1 MAAASRYG
9 RFTGLVTGSFPA
21 FAREL
26 GIRAGAEWV
35 HPEDLVSLPERR
47 DARAEPID
55 FSFDDDAEHASA
67 SDPESEDQTGRDAEH
82 GLDIAE
88 T

>member
-1 MAAASRYG
+1 MIHQNQVG
-9 RFTGLVTGSFPA
+9 RANLAEVHP
-21 FAREL
+21 
-26 GIRAGAEWV
+26 EWV